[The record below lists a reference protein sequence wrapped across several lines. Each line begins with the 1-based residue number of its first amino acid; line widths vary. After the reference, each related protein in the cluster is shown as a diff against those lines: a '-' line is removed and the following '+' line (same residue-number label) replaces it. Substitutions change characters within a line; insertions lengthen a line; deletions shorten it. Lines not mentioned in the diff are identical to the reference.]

1 VRSDLEVEL
10 EKDENVGG
18 EEPGGSEKMATVRY
32 LLGRVVQGVVVI
44 FGAIVISFILTDIS
58 GNPAKI
64 LGSGLS
70 PTQVRELEIQLG
82 YNRPVVA
89 RFFGYIGNVA
99 HGNFGSSYR
108 YRSSALLLVLHAF
121 PYTLMLVGGAIALA
135 TVLALPISV
144 FSLLR
149 RESVADR
156 VLRRGLMVVQ
166 GVPEFWLG
174 IILTLAFGV
183 ELHWLPIIGFHG
195 PQSLILPDLAL
206 GLPLASTLVR
216 LTRGYLLDVAGL
228 GFMTVARSK
237 GLSETSIVIR
247 HGLRNAMPQ
256 LVTFL
261 SLQMGWLIGG
271 TLIVEAVFAWPGI
284 GSVALSAVQARDL
297 TVVQAVVVVVAAAY
311 VILNIFADIL
321 VYVLDPRIRRTV

>member
-1 VRSDLEVEL
+1 
-10 EKDENVGG
+10 
-18 EEPGGSEKMATVRY
+18 
-32 LLGRVVQGVVVI
+32 
-44 FGAIVISFILTDIS
+44 
-58 GNPAKI
+58 
-64 LGSGLS
+64 
-70 PTQVRELEIQLG
+70 
-82 YNRPVVA
+82 
-89 RFFGYIGNVA
+89 VA